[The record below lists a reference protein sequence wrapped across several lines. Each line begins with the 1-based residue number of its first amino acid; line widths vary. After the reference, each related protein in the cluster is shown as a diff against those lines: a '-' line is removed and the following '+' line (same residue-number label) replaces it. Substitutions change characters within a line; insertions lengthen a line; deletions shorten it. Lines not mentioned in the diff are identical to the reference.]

1 MIRNT
6 LQFMNSHYKVKLCC
20 IDFKI
25 EDINNENL
33 LKIFECKPV

>member
-6 LQFMNSHYKVKLCC
+6 IQFMNSHYKTKLCC

-25 EDINNENL
+25 ADINNESI
-33 LKIFECKPV
+33 LKKFEGKVM